1 MLLVCTSISTSGS
14 IPVRLVW
21 KRRDKQ
27 EKSGGLIS
35 CYLSYDFFWAV
46 FHVTDQL
53 GNKITDEKLIE
64 FLQQVRYRHICQI
77 EESHDYM

>member
-1 MLLVCTSISTSGS
+1 MIWPDVIS
-14 IPVRLVW
+14 
-21 KRRDKQ
+21 
-27 EKSGGLIS
+27 GLT
-35 CYLSYDFFWAV
+35 V

-77 EESHDYM
+77 EESRDYM